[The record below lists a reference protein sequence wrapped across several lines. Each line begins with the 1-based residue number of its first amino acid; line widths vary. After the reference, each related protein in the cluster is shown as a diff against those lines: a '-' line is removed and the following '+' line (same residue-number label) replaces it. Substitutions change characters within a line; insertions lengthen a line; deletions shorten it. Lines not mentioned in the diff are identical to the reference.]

1 MEHRIVVIADD
12 ALPTIHDWA
21 LVETSREVI
30 FAVKQSAMTADN
42 LADGW
47 AAYRMTN
54 RLHTPHQREAS
65 TSHAVA
71 PLQLV
76 QRSP

>member
-54 RLHTPHQREAS
+54 RLHAPHQRGLPDLARG
-65 TSHAVA
+65 AA
-71 PLQLV
+71 AAGPAQ
-76 QRSP
+76 P